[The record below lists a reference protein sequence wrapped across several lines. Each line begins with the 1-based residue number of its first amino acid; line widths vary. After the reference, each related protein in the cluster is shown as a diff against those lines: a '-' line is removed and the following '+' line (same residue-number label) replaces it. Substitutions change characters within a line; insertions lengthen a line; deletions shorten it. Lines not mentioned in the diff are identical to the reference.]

1 MDKTQEAAR
10 PAPMVVAAARELCK
24 RASEACNVD
33 FEDNWKIYG
42 GDFIADAE
50 AALKAAGALELLEAL
65 RDMVSDHA
73 DLSDKT
79 LAFARA
85 AIAKATGAAAP
96 AAPSLALTAFIQDV
110 EAAEGK
116 ASGAAA

>member
-42 GDFIADAE
+42 SDFIADAE
-50 AALKAAGALELLEAL
+50 TALEAADVPQLLN
-65 RDMVSDHA
+65 
-73 DLSDKT
+73 DL
-79 LAFARA
+79 RA
-85 AIAKATGAAAP
+85 AANYIDALGGDSKGYRVTIAKATGAAEP
-96 AAPSLALTAFIQDV
+96 TAPSLALTAFIQDV

-116 ASGAAA
+116 ATGAAA